1 MTNGRKSSNLVK
13 SHEPSPS
20 TTLLYSNVRCAR
32 TLRKRKHSM
41 KLPPSNIVT
50 VRYIS
55 QGQCWGFLC
64 ICICSM
70 QTTAKESLKYKILQG
85 WLIDSFKGYGN

>member
-1 MTNGRKSSNLVK
+1 
-13 SHEPSPS
+13 
-20 TTLLYSNVRCAR
+20 
-32 TLRKRKHSM
+32 M

-85 WLIDSFKGYGN
+85 WLIDSFKGYDIETWKSFEIFSKRLEIENKALNL